1 MLKLFSHDDRFLIQ
15 QLRSE
20 LEREGIPHFIK
31 NEYASGAVGELPWQD
46 AQLEVWLVDDD
57 WYDKAARIV
66 SALNPAEVAP
76 VRWRCNH
83 CLEENEGHFDLC
95 WKCQASRVV
104 NDD

>member
-20 LEREGIPHFIK
+20 LEQAGIPHLIK
-31 NEYASGAVGELPWQD
+31 NEYAGGAMGELPWQD
-46 AQLEVWLVDDD
+46 TQLEIWLVDEA

-66 SALNPAEVAP
+66 SGLNHTATTPG
-76 VRWRCNH
+76 RWRCEA
-83 CLEENEGHFDLC
+83 CGEENEGHFDLC

-104 NDD
+104 NDN